1 MRGFT
6 LVELMVAMA
15 MLVVVG
21 GATLTLFSS
30 HAPYFNQQQNM
41 ASLNI
46 AMQDAVTQMQLDLVN
61 AGTGYY
67 PGVNIPSWPIGVTI
81 VNQLPSTTCFNPT
94 GFTYTSTCF
103 DTLNILTMSA
113 NVPPAHPPIPP
124 VVRRPAATQPTIHST
139 FSRSPA

>member
-21 GATLTLFSS
+21 GATLSLFSS

-67 PGVNIPSWPIGVTI
+67 P
-81 VNQLPSTTCFNPT
+81 
-94 GFTYTSTCF
+94 
-103 DTLNILTMSA
+103 
-113 NVPPAHPPIPP
+113 
-124 VVRRPAATQPTIHST
+124 
-139 FSRSPA
+139 